1 MPSNSGINNKCNTE
15 SEGEK
20 MILYYFPLVL
30 VFLAVIVSIRYRTA
44 GYIVT
49 AFASFIFFLFTFK
62 IFDYITYFYLIAAIV
77 WIITSVFSISYS
89 KKYGKWLAPL
99 FILTIAGMMLILY
112 SSNFLLFI
120 TGWEIMSIPA
130 YLTVAV
136 NRKNDIEAYV
146 FMFFSEISTVLIIA
160 AAVIS
165 YYYTGTFA
173 FTGLA
178 NDTVLLIFAL
188 GAMSKMGL
196 TPFMISE
203 WLPIAHGSAPANS
216 SAIFS
221 ATMTLMGV
229 YGIVKIALLSV
240 VSVDIGIIFIII
252 GVISVLFGA
261 LYAYI
266 SENMKSLGG
275 FSTIENNGAIM
286 ATIGLFVAVDN
297 TVLREFILISIAIF
311 AMAHSIGKT
320 GLFITIG
327 HTGVEYFSAVTEGKS
342 TINQIGKFFA
352 LSSLSGLFPSL
363 GGLGTWMILESFF
376 MGAYLYGPLG
386 ITSIIAGSL
395 IAMGEGFATA
405 AMLKIFYFTDNHKQ
419 SSGKNL
425 ENYTIL
431 ATGLTLVILF
441 AISFLIIG
449 KEYISGIPSVLV
461 FNGLMIESRFG
472 PSDFGLI
479 TPLYIFAF
487 LILFS
492 LVVYFVF
499 GKPKVR
505 VARRWNGGVDDD
517 EHYNS
522 FTYSNNI
529 RLILKRILRTSYTNE
544 HQVETVDIFW
554 FAMINIART
563 YRKFAKFV
571 AYKIMNSSISAYIIY
586 MIFAF
591 ILVIIIVSIA

>member
-1 MPSNSGINNKCNTE
+1 
-15 SEGEK
+15 
-20 MILYYFPLVL
+20 MIAYYFPLIL
-30 VFLAVIVSIRYRTA
+30 VFLSAIISIKYRTA
-44 GYIVT
+44 GYILT
-49 AFASFIFFLFTFK
+49 AIASGIFFLFTFR
-62 IFDYITYFYLIAAIV
+62 IYDYITYFYLISAIV
-77 WIITSVFSISYS
+77 WIIASVYSISYS
-89 KKYGKWLAPL
+89 RKYGRWLAPL

-136 NRKNDIEAYV
+136 NKKNDIEAYI
-146 FMFFSEISTVLIIA
+146 FMFFSEISTILIIT

-165 YYYTGTFA
+165 YYYTGTFN
-173 FTGLA
+173 FSKLP
-178 NDTVLLIFAL
+178 NDAVLLIFAI

-240 VSVDIGIIFIII
+240 VSIDIGIIFIII

-297 TVLREFILISIAIF
+297 SVLRGFILIAIAIF
-311 AMAHSIGKT
+311 AMAHSIAKT
-320 GLFITIG
+320 GLFITVG
-327 HTGVEYFSAVTEGKS
+327 HTGVEYFSAVNGEKS
-342 TINQIGKFFA
+342 TINQVGKFFA

-405 AMLKIFYFTDNHKQ
+405 AMLKVFYFTDSRGRKA
-419 SSGKNL
+419 GKNL

-431 ATGLTLVILF
+431 ATGLILVFLF
-441 AISFLIIG
+441 AISFLLIG
-449 KEYISGIPSVLV
+449 NEYISGLPSVLV
-461 FNGLMIESRFG
+461 FKGLMVESRFG
-472 PSDFGLI
+472 PADFGLI
-479 TPLYIFAF
+479 TPLYIFIF
-487 LILFS
+487 LFLFA
-492 LVVYFVF
+492 LIVYLVF
-499 GKPKVR
+499 GKPEVR
-505 VARRWNGGVDDD
+505 VAKRWNGGIEHD
-517 EHYNS
+517 EYYNS
-522 FTYSNNI
+522 FNYSNNI
-529 RLILKRILRTSYTNE
+529 RLILKRLLRTSYTDQN
-544 HQVETVDIFW
+544 QVETVDIFW
-554 FAMINIART
+554 LVMINIARS
-563 YRKFAKFV
+563 YRKFSRFV
-571 AYKIMNSSISAYIIY
+571 AYKIMNSSISYYIVY
-586 MIFAF
+586 MIIAF
-591 ILVIIIVSIA
+591 ILVIIIVSVT

>member
-1 MPSNSGINNKCNTE
+1 
-15 SEGEK
+15 
-20 MILYYFPLVL
+20 MILYYFPLIL
-30 VFLAVIVSIRYRTA
+30 IFIAVVISIKYRNI
-44 GYIVT
+44 GYILT
-49 AFASFIFFLFTFK
+49 AFASFLFFLFTFK
-62 IFDYITYFYLIAAIV
+62 IFDYITYFYLIASIV
-77 WIITSVFSISYS
+77 WIITSVYSISYS

-112 SSNFLLFI
+112 SNNFLLFI

-130 YLTVAV
+130 YVTVAV

-146 FMFFSEISTVLIIA
+146 FMFFSEISTILIIT
-160 AAVIS
+160 AAVLS
-165 YYYTGTFA
+165 YFYTGTFA
-173 FTGLA
+173 FTRLS
-178 NDTVLLIFAL
+178 NDTVLFIFAL

-229 YGIVKIALLSV
+229 YGIVKIALLSG
-240 VSVDIGIIFIII
+240 VSVDIGIIFIVI

-297 TVLREFILISIAIF
+297 SVLREFILISIAIF
-311 AMAHSIGKT
+311 AMAHSIAKT

-327 HTGVEYFSAVTEGKS
+327 HTDVEYFSEVGSEKS

-352 LSSLSGLFPSL
+352 FSSLSGLFPSL
-363 GGLGTWMILESFF
+363 GGLGTWMMLESFF

-405 AMLKIFYFTDNHKQ
+405 AMLKVFYFTDNHKK
-419 SSGKNL
+419 SPGKNL

-431 ATGLTLVILF
+431 ATGLILVILF
-441 AISFLIIG
+441 AISFLIVG
-449 KEYISGIPSVLV
+449 KQYISGIPSVLV
-461 FNGLMIESRFG
+461 FNGLMVESRFNA
-472 PSDFGLI
+472 SDFGLI
-479 TPLYIFAF
+479 TPLYIFTF

-492 LVVYFVF
+492 LIVYLVF

-505 VARRWNGGVDDD
+505 VARRWNGGIEND

-529 RLILKRILRTSYTNE
+529 RLILKRILRTSYNNE

-554 FAMINIART
+554 FAMINMARA
-563 YRKFAKFV
+563 YRKFSKYV

-591 ILVIIIVSIA
+591 ILVIIIVSIT